1 LNKKQIFD
9 IIIAFLAMIVML
21 LLGFILPLF
30 GTLLLLLLPLP
41 SIILFVRY
49 DIQTA
54 LLFILLIAIVL
65 ALFLSPVFFII
76 IIINIGLIAIVMG
89 SAIKENFSGFKI
101 FLVGVIASFISLL
114 LILAISIYIFDVD
127 IIAFLTE
134 NLEQMADMAELNQ
147 IVDDTVVL
155 EELFVETIEIIKVI
169 FPSFFITL
177 SLVITAINYY
187 AATLFLTELEVKD
200 NSFLV
205 LKKFKLPRIIL
216 VLFIFAL
223 VTIDFIIS
231 KNILLIVTFLLVV
244 QGIGILYWYFENKIQ
259 TSLLIFILLTIIILP
274 MINPFLLFLGLL
286 DVAIDLRNLAKKN

>member
-1 LNKKQIFD
+1 MNKKQIFD